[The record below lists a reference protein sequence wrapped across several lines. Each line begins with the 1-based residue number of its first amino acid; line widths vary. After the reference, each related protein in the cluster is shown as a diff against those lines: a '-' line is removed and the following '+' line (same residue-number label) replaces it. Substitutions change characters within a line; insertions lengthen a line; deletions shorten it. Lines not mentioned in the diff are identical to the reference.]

1 MFGSATTSTL
11 LSATPHPFY
20 PVSIELTGYLANDKD
35 TGALLGIALAGLAVI
50 CSAAWALVSRISPR
64 VGTVDKLAVLWFV
77 SCKGTGSSETQ
88 YAVLTLPHRRHDSP
102 LL

>member
-20 PVSIELTGYLANDKD
+20 PVSIELAGYLANDKD
-35 TGALLGIALAGLAVI
+35 AGTLLGIALAGLAVI

-64 VGTVDKLAVLWFV
+64 VGTVDRLAVLWFV
-77 SCKGTGSSETQ
+77 SCKAHGPAKRSMQ
-88 YAVLTLPHRRHDSP
+88 C
-102 LL
+102 